1 MLYNKCSSTSSI
13 YCVYRARCLGMRGK
27 VDVETV
33 MEVCEPLL
41 LNFTTLQCLGRRK
54 KGKTQFPQQH
64 LQNLAL
70 FLQVIRCTVKGT
82 RQPCSPAHSD
92 IVPLFYTFQ
101 HGVSVKAQIIKCYNW
116 AH

>member
-1 MLYNKCSSTSSI
+1 MLYNKCSLTSSI

-41 LNFTTLQCLGRRK
+41 LNFTALQGLERWRK
-54 KGKTQFPQQH
+54 KVKLEH

-70 FLQVIRCTVKGT
+70 FLQAIRCTVKGT

-92 IVPLFYTFQ
+92 TVLLFYTFQ
-101 HGVSVKAQIIKCYNW
+101 HDVSVKAQIIKCYNW
-116 AH
+116 VH

>member
-1 MLYNKCSSTSSI
+1 MLYNKCSLTSSI

-41 LNFTTLQCLGRRK
+41 LNFTALQCLERRK
-54 KGKTQFPQQH
+54 KVKLKH

-70 FLQVIRCTVKGT
+70 FLQVIRCTNKGT
-82 RQPCSPAHSD
+82 RQPCSPANSD
-92 IVPLFYTFQ
+92 IVLLFYTFQ
-101 HGVSVKAQIIKCYNW
+101 HSVSVIAQIIKCYNS